1 MCEIKVILLIFLI
14 KYIYKLLLFIL
25 KYLNVGYLLRVDWV
39 FLNKNYLNKINL
51 KLFFNKIYFNLFF

>member
-39 FLNKNYLNKINL
+39 FFKKNYLNKINL